1 MSAHK
6 QAVRLRG
13 YKPLTGQTPVIM
25 PYGGTLQGAV
35 CTIVST
41 TLAAS
46 VAFSLSQGI
55 GRKFAQGMV
64 DSEVGEGSQK
74 GNAVQQAL
82 VRVQESIDK
91 GGFWQQFSAVLALR
105 LTPVV
110 PFR

>member
-1 MSAHK
+1 M
-6 QAVRLRG
+6 
-13 YKPLTGQTPVIM
+13 
-25 PYGGTLQGAV
+25 

-64 DSEVGEGSQK
+64 DAEVGEGSKK

-82 VRVQESIDK
+82 GRVQDSIDK
-91 GGFWQQFSAVLALR
+91 GGFWQQCSAVLALR